1 MLSPKTQTKTE
12 AAFSALR
19 GAIENGDLPPG
30 DRLRTNQLVE
40 QLKMSPTPIREALRL
55 LQAEGLVE
63 YHAHQGMVVAEYSP
77 ESVTEVYRMRALM
90 EPLAVEL
97 AVERA
102 TDDQIAEMRAA
113 HDALTAALAGHS
125 IGPDLASLNAVW
137 HRAVYAPA
145 DSRLLID
152 FIARL
157 WSAVPVTAF
166 WATKRSKASLA
177 QHAYIMEA
185 IEARDAQAAS
195 ARMREHIEDGARTTL
210 EGLRARGHGSGRRR
224 SRKASDQED

>member
-12 AAFSALR
+12 VAFSALR
-19 GAIENGDLPPG
+19 AAIEAGDLRPG
-30 DRLRTNQLVE
+30 DRLRANTLVE
-40 QLKMSPTPIREALRL
+40 QLNMSPTPIREALRL

-63 YHAHQGMVVAEYSP
+63 YRAHQGMVVAEYSP
-77 ESVTEVYRMRALM
+77 ESVFEVFRMRTLM

-102 TDDQIAEMRAA
+102 SDEQIAEIRAS
-113 HDALTAALAGHS
+113 HEALAAALAGHS
-125 IGPDLASLNAVW
+125 IGPDLATLNADW

-166 WATKRSKASLA
+166 WGTKSGASSLA
-177 QHAYIMEA
+177 KHAAIMEA
-185 IEARDAQAAS
+185 IETRDPQKAS
-195 ARMREHIEDGARTTL
+195 ALMREHVEDGARRIL
-210 EGLRARGHGSGRRR
+210 AELRARGHGS
-224 SRKASDQED
+224 SRPAED